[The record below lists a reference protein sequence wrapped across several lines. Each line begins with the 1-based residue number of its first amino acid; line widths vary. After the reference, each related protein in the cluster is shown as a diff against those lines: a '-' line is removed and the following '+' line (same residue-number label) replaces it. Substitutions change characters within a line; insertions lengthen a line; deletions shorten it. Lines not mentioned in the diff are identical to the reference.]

1 MFECVSHRLH
11 VRDCGGHIFDM
22 WCLCVLDMHRLL
34 AMRCRYLRIV
44 IEAGT
49 TYVVAARV
57 RVGYETCVA
66 AVELVACFRTLS
78 IVRLRRRAATYCT
91 CEICIDISCALY
103 YFSLERL
110 ISI

>member
-1 MFECVSHRLH
+1 MADTYSI
-11 VRDCGGHIFDM
+11 CGV
-22 WCLCVLDMHRLL
+22 CAVLDMHRLL

-66 AVELVACFRTLS
+66 AVELVACFWNTQYSTAAQARSDVLY
-78 IVRLRRRAATYCT
+78 LRNMHR
-91 CEICIDISCALY
+91 
-103 YFSLERL
+103 YFMCVILL
-110 ISI
+110 

>member
-1 MFECVSHRLH
+1 VADTYSI
-11 VRDCGGHIFDM
+11 CGV
-22 WCLCVLDMHRLL
+22 CAVLDMYRLL
-34 AMRCRYLRIV
+34 AMRRRYMRIV
-44 IEAGT
+44 VEAGT
-49 TYVVAARV
+49 TYVAAVCV

-66 AVELVACFRTLS
+66 AVKLVACCKTLI
-78 IVRLRRRAATYCT
+78 IVQLRGRAAMYCT

>member
-1 MFECVSHRLH
+1 MADTYSI
-11 VRDCGGHIFDM
+11 CGV
-22 WCLCVLDMHRLL
+22 CAVLDMHRLL

-103 YFSLERL
+103 YFSLEKTYKYIKRADNH
-110 ISI
+110 

>member
-1 MFECVSHRLH
+1 MADAYSI
-11 VRDCGGHIFDM
+11 CGV
-22 WCLCVLDMHRLL
+22 CAVLDMYRLL
-34 AMRCRYLRIV
+34 AMRRRYMHIV
-44 IEAGT
+44 VEART
-49 TYVVAARV
+49 TYVAAVCV

-66 AVELVACFRTLS
+66 AVKLVACCKTLI
-78 IVRLRRRAATYCT
+78 IVQLRGRAAMYCT